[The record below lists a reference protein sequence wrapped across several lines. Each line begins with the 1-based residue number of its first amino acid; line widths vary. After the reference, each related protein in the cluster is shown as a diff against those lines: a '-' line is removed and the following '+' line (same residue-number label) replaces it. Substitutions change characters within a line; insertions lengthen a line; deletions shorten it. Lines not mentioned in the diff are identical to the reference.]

1 MMQKVRDGVQFDS
14 SEIVSS
20 KFGVYSTYPESVTIK
35 ESAIYKQVTVGEDE
49 ASLIE
54 ECKEKFRNDY
64 DELLEFLKEYS
75 QWLCEDDECDFERM
89 VRAYLFGYEIKKT
102 PRLFITVGTQ
112 ALCFN
117 TVRKKYYFAKNVN
130 NFSNKICFSRKEV
143 EEAEEYLHIKGLVDI
158 WDKKKESMDE
168 DK

>member
-14 SEIVSS
+14 SEIVSCNFNS
-20 KFGVYSTYPESVTIK
+20 FQSFPNSVTIK
-35 ESAIYKQVTVGEDE
+35 ESAVYKQVKVSEDE
-49 ASLIE
+49 AALIV
-54 ECKEKFRNDY
+54 ECKRDFKNDY

-130 NFSNKICFSRKEV
+130 NFSNKIYFSRKEV

-158 WDKKKESMDE
+158 WDKKKESIDE